1 MTYITSSET
10 IHAAPSKATAS
21 RILSLGGA
29 PSSAKGILLA
39 LLGIEAGA
47 LRVRTPDDQILHFGP
62 QETPT
67 ADLIIRDY
75 RFAARVAAS
84 GDNGFADGWMAGEWT
99 SPDLAALLTLL
110 SANAERVM
118 RYLQGGFFTRLLTQ
132 VSHARRVNTR
142 SGSRRNILAH
152 YDLGNAFFEAWLDPS
167 MTYSSAR
174 FDRAADLAGAQQQKY
189 AALAEKLQLKPGDT
203 VLEIGCG
210 WGGFAEYAAREHGAR
225 LTAITISDRQFEHAQ
240 TRIAKAALA
249 DKIEIRRQD
258 YRDVQGQF
266 DAVASIEMIEA
277 VGEDYWPVYFGKIA
291 DVLKPGGRAA
301 IQAITIRDDLFESY
315 RRRPDFI
322 QHYIFPGGMLP
333 STAQLRSHTARAGLT
348 WLGAEGFAH
357 SYARTLAEWAR
368 RFQASWGNI
377 QRQGFD
383 ERFRRLWLFYLAY
396 CEAGFRTGRTDVI
409 QLALKKS

>member
-1 MTYITSSET
+1 MTYIASCET
-10 IHAAPSKATAS
+10 RHATPDKATTS
-21 RILSLGGA
+21 RILSLRGA
-29 PSSAKGILLA
+29 PSSAKGILLT
-39 LLGIEAGA
+39 LLGIEGGA
-47 LRVRTPDDQILHFGP
+47 LRVRTPDDKILHFGP
-62 QETPT
+62 QQAPA

-75 RFAARVAAS
+75 RFAARVAAG
-84 GDNGFADGWMAGEWT
+84 GDIGFADGWMAGEWT
-99 SPDLAALLTLL
+99 CPDLAALLTLL

-118 RYLQGGFFTRLLTQ
+118 RYLQGGFFTRLLAQ
-132 VSHARRVNTR
+132 VSHSGRANTR

-174 FDRAADLAGAQQQKY
+174 
-189 AALAEKLQLKPGDT
+189 LAEKLQLKPGDT

-210 WGGFAEYAAREHGAR
+210 WGGFAEYAAREHDAR
-225 LTAITISDRQFEHAQ
+225 ITAITISDQQFEYAR
-240 TRIAKAALA
+240 TRIAKAGLA
-249 DKIEIRRQD
+249 DKVEIRRQD
-258 YRDVQGQF
+258 YRDIQGQF

-277 VGEDYWPVYFGKIA
+277 VGEEYWPVYFSKIA

-322 QHYIFPGGMLP
+322 QNHIFPGGILP
-333 STAQLRSHTARAGLT
+333 CLAQLRANTAKAGLV
-348 WLGAEGFAH
+348 WLGAEGFSQ

-368 RFQASWGNI
+368 RFQDSWGNI

-409 QLALKKS
+409 QLALKKD